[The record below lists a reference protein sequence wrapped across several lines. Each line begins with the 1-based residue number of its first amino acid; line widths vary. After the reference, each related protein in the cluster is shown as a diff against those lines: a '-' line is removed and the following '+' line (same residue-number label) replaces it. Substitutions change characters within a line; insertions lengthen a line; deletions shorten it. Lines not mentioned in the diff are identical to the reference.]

1 MCTDVSRF
9 ARACALHGCVLR
21 CVGVCIGMCGCAWE
35 CAGKQ
40 RCGDRHGYMWMNQML
55 NNNLSLYVAD

>member
-1 MCTDVSRF
+1 MS
-9 ARACALHGCVLR
+9 VLR
-21 CVGVCIGMCGCAWE
+21 CVGACIGMRGCAWE
-35 CAGKQ
+35 CVGMQ